1 MNYLKTIQE
10 EECFVMQTFVIWEIF
25 YKEIYKQKGPGSG
38 YLEHLK
44 AEI

>member
-10 EECFVMQTFVIWEIF
+10 EECFVMQIFVTWEIF

-38 YLEHLK
+38 FLEHLK